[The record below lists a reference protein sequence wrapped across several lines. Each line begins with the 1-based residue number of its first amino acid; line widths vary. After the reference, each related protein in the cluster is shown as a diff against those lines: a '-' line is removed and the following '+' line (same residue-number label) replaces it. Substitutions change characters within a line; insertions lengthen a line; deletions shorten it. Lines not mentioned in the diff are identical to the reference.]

1 MALAKVAAAMGTRAA
16 KALPLALAAAL
27 ATAKRR
33 SKWPGIPRG
42 LGNEDGSAEA
52 QVQSTAAEV
61 ARILRPGM
69 APVAKSHRELP
80 AEDDDDRHL
89 PGH

>member
-1 MALAKVAAAMGTRAA
+1 MEVDENSENKLE
-16 KALPLALAAAL
+16 
-27 ATAKRR
+27 TAV
-33 SKWPGIPRG
+33 
-42 LGNEDGSAEA
+42 DGSEA